1 MGAKEVN
8 RGPLALAIGSLLILM
23 RIHSIYTC
31 SIYCTKKKK
40 KAKNIYKNKSSL
52 DTEQI
57 ASGLRG
63 FCPFDQ
69 RSARC
74 LELAQRCGATERRR
88 KQPVHLG
95 WIGILP
101 QRFERAPA
109 RLCVEQ
115 EVGAFWLLLVR
126 ERA

>member
-1 MGAKEVN
+1 MQSSFIEPIVHV
-8 RGPLALAIGSLLILM
+8 LAL
-23 RIHSIYTC
+23 
-31 SIYCTKKKK
+31 KKKGQK
-40 KAKNIYKNKSSL
+40 WIEKNKSSL
-52 DTEQI
+52 DTEQL
-57 ASGLRG
+57 ASGLLG

-74 LELAQRCGATERRR
+74 LELTQRCGAAERRR

-126 ERA
+126 ECAKCYRDREPTCKKKDD